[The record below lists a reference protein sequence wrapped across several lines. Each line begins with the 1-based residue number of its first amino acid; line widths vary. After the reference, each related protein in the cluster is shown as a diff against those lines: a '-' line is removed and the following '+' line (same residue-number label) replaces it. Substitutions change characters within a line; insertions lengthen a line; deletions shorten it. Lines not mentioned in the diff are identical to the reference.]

1 MPRTISATEAK
12 HKLGEVMGWVRDTHD
27 EVIIE
32 SRGEPKVVI
41 MSYQEYEKL
50 KEVKEQQ
57 RRVEIVARLEQLREQ
72 VRARNTDLNEEQT
85 LELADRVVRE
95 TIDEMVAEGKI
106 CFQNVAE

>member
-12 HKLGEVMGWVRDTHD
+12 NKLGEVMGWVRDTHD

-32 SRGEPKVVI
+32 SRGEPKAVI

-57 RRVEIVARLEQLREQ
+57 RRAEILARLEQLREQ
-72 VRARNTDLNEEQT
+72 VSARTTDLNEEQA

-106 CFQNVAE
+106 RFKHVAE